1 VKRETDAPDER
12 ALPNLRV
19 HLLLRI
25 RIPHNLY
32 PRLSFFPRAIDTPL
46 PIHRFLQRI
55 NPHSGPAAQ
64 PDRGAHPER
73 DPHLPEALQERLAH
87 FALQRLRERRDE
99 RDDGV
104 GELLAGSEG
113 FLLP

>member
-1 VKRETDAPDER
+1 VKREPDAPDER
-12 ALPNLRV
+12 ALPNLRA

-25 RIPHNLY
+25 RISHNLY
-32 PRLSFFPRAIDTPL
+32 PRLRFLPRAINPPL

-55 NPHSGPAAQ
+55 NPHSAPAGQ

-73 DPHLPEALQERLAH
+73 DPHLPEALQERLAYLE
-87 FALQRLRERRDE
+87 LQRLRERRDE
-99 RDDGV
+99 RDDRV

-113 FLLP
+113 FLVP